1 MYTENKMNLSS
12 CTRREAGDMPL
23 CGCDQNAEPIGYCDD
38 NAYGMK
44 ERYCDACGSSF
55 GLQGYPVG
63 MVYAPIQH
71 FDHIF
76 DLDTALY
83 KGTIFEELDLP
94 FVCGK
99 KMKGGC
105 CNG

>member
-12 CTRREAGDMPL
+12 YARGESCDVPL
-23 CGCDQNAEPIGYCDD
+23 CGCDQNAVPIGYCDE
-38 NAYGMK
+38 NT
-44 ERYCDACGSSF
+44 CGSSW
-55 GLQGYPVG
+55 GLEGYPVG
-63 MVYAPIQH
+63 MVYAPIQY

-94 FVCGK
+94 FACGK
-99 KMKGGC
+99 RMKGGC